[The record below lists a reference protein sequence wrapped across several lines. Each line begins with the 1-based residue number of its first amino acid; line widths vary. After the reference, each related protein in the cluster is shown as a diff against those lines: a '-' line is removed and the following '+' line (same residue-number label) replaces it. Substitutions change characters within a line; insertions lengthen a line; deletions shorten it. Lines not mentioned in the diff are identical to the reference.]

1 MNIYCNSLF
10 YLIALDFATRSF
22 ELINDKE
29 FRKVMKFAEGFIIW
43 LIFFLSCNV
52 LSRPAPRFRF
62 ERIRERSFLRL
73 QDLALP
79 SATVCAHICT
89 YMCVSGDRMLSSRSS
104 KQLERLHSERQYR
117 TSRVQNTLDK
127 KHLYTVI
134 RRLKNRSECHERY
147 LRYTIEME

>member
-62 ERIRERSFLRL
+62 ERMKEVFLGFRIL
-73 QDLALP
+73 LFHPRPCVRMYVLI
-79 SATVCAHICT
+79 CAYLETGC
-89 YMCVSGDRMLSSRSS
+89 CRVDRRSS
-104 KQLERLHSERQYR
+104 WNASIQRDSIVRAAYKTRLIRS
-117 TSRVQNTLDK
+117 T
-127 KHLYTVI
+127 YT
-134 RRLKNRSECHERY
+134 RL
-147 LRYTIEME
+147 